1 MFREIFEIIKILF
14 YAYLIYFILSFL
26 YVLAIHQPFVLPRNK
41 DEEERL
47 NELIRRGDLLVTYCY
62 KNLYPSEEIAN
73 RIYKN
78 WNILKENKKIGLT
91 PEDTDTPGFVINKN
105 DSMQLCVTKNPKGGE
120 LDELNLATFVLIH
133 EISHLG
139 AEEYQHGH
147 EFLSVFKKLLRA
159 SMDIGIWNY
168 QDYKKNPQ
176 TYCEYYVNATPQID
190 KFLNYTESLDFLF
203 S

>member
-1 MFREIFEIIKILF
+1 MFGEIIEILKILF
-14 YAYLIYFILSFL
+14 YLYLIYFIVSFF
-26 YVLAIHQPFVLPRNK
+26 YILATHEPFVLPRNK
-41 DEEERL
+41 DEEDRL
-47 NELIRRGDLLVTYCY
+47 AELIRRGDLLVTYCY
-62 KNLYPSEEIAN
+62 KNLYPTEAIAT
-73 RIYKN
+73 RIYEN
-78 WNILKENKKIGLT
+78 WSILKKNKKIGLT
-91 PEDTDTPGFVINKN
+91 PSNTDTPGFVINKN
-105 DSMQLCVTKNPKGGE
+105 DSMQLCLTKNPGGGE

-133 EISHLG
+133 EIAHLG

-159 SMDIGIWNY
+159 SIDIGIWNY

-190 KFLNYTESLDFLF
+190 KFMNYSESLEFLF